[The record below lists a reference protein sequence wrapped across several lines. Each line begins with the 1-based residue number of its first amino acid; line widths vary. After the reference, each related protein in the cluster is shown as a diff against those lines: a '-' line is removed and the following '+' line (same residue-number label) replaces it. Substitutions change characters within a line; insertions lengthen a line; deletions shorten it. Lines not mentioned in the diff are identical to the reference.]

1 LTQGTGGWR
10 GEKQNFF
17 QCAVPDTTVNSFG
30 EMTGFYEPGRKTD
43 KRQQQILR
51 LRRRMTTKKQD
62 DASTPA
68 KASATCNDKDD
79 TSVR

>member
-1 LTQGTGGWR
+1 
-10 GEKQNFF
+10 
-17 QCAVPDTTVNSFG
+17 
-30 EMTGFYEPGRKTD
+30 MTGFYEPGREID

>member
-1 LTQGTGGWR
+1 
-10 GEKQNFF
+10 
-17 QCAVPDTTVNSFG
+17 
-30 EMTGFYEPGRKTD
+30 MTGFSEPGRKKGKGNSRSFDCTALRMTVFVVGWETG